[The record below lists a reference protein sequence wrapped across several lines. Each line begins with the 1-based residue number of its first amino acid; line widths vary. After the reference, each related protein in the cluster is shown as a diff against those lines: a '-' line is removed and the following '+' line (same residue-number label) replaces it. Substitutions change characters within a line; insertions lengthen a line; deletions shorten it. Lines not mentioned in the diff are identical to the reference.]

1 MDTGHGGEDR
11 RSGHLFLHDNRLH
24 ITRSDVIPHNKI
36 PARLT
41 KQANLMIM
49 VMTGMEKL
57 QNCKRSHPELTQL
70 YALEN
75 VGDDLENDPLPLVNQ
90 FFLTLVCDLLVDAL
104 FPAEH
109 LDHADDVHDL
119 GHSLNTPVRLQKKNS
134 VMR

>member
-1 MDTGHGGEDR
+1 
-11 RSGHLFLHDNRLH
+11 
-24 ITRSDVIPHNKI
+24 
-36 PARLT
+36 
-41 KQANLMIM
+41 M

-57 QNCKRSHPELTQL
+57 QNCKRRHPEPTQL

-104 FPAEH
+104 FPTEH

-119 GHSLNTPVRLQKKNS
+119 GHNLNTPVRLHKKYTVIRQS
-134 VMR
+134 YAR

>member
-1 MDTGHGGEDR
+1 
-11 RSGHLFLHDNRLH
+11 
-24 ITRSDVIPHNKI
+24 
-36 PARLT
+36 
-41 KQANLMIM
+41 M

-57 QNCKRSHPELTQL
+57 QNCKSHCPLEPVNL